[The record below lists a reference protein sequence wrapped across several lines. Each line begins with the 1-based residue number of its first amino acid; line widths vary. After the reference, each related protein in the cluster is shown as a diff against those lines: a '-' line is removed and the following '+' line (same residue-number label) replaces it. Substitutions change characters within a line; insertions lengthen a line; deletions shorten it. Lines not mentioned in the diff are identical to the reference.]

1 MVGYNNIQIYKIV
14 YRAILFTKFNN
25 KGVDVM
31 NAEKAVDGALS
42 IAERASISLEILIT
56 GFVVVFAVLIL
67 LILLITL
74 YGNIVSKAEKAI
86 SDKKAEKE
94 TAVKAEKAV
103 KAPVQAVTPV
113 SAPVP
118 ANGIPDE
125 VIAVIAAAV
134 DAMYGEGTVKVKS
147 IKRVPQSRPVWST
160 AGIMENTRPF

>member
-1 MVGYNNIQIYKIV
+1 MGYNNIQIYKMVHIAV
-14 YRAILFTKFNN
+14 LFTKFNN
-25 KGVDVM
+25 KGEDVM
-31 NAEKAVDGALS
+31 NAEKAVDEVLS
-42 IAERASISLEILIT
+42 FAERTSISLEILIT

-74 YGNIVSKAEKAI
+74 YGNIVTKAEKAM

-94 TAVKAEKAV
+94 VTVKTEKAV
-103 KAPVQAVTPV
+103 LAPVQAATPV

>member
-1 MVGYNNIQIYKIV
+1 MGYNNIQIYKMVHIAV
-14 YRAILFTKFNN
+14 LFTKFNN
-25 KGVDVM
+25 KGEDVM
-31 NAEKAVDGALS
+31 NAEKAVDEVLS
-42 IAERASISLEILIT
+42 FAERTSISLEILIT

-74 YGNIVSKAEKAI
+74 YGNIVSKAEKAM

-94 TAVKAEKAV
+94 VTVKIEKV
-103 KAPVQAVTPV
+103 VLVPVQAVTPV

-134 DAMYGEGTVKVKS
+134 DAMYGEGAVKVKS

>member
-1 MVGYNNIQIYKIV
+1 
-14 YRAILFTKFNN
+14 
-25 KGVDVM
+25 M
-31 NAEKAVDGALS
+31 NAEKAVDEVLS
-42 IAERASISLEILIT
+42 FAERTSISLEILIT

-94 TAVKAEKAV
+94 ATVKTDEV
-103 KAPVQAVTPV
+103 VQAPVQAATPV

-118 ANGIPDE
+118 SNGIPDE

-134 DAMYGEGTVKVKS
+134 DAMYGEGAVKVKS